1 MSRERNWLKFRLR
14 GAKTAVRAARM
25 NEQVSLAA
33 RQALEAAESGL
44 AAALLR
50 WDSSPLTNGEKS
62 WREIIMEISR
72 KPAVLWHYV
81 TALRGPDTI
90 ECAHCK
96 AIFTCP
102 LRGRCAHALGKE
114 EFAALSLGE
123 IEQGFIITHEHRY
136 ELYHYLQHIAAVWE
150 VFHPP
155 LGELLMN
162 VFLRG
167 VVSPP
172 GDDGLKKAAQ
182 RYAELLEEWTQ
193 SKHVIMEATDEEPR

>member
-1 MSRERNWLKFRLR
+1 
-14 GAKTAVRAARM
+14 M
-25 NEQVSLAA
+25 NKQVSLAA

-44 AAALLR
+44 AVALLE
-50 WDSSPLTNGEKS
+50 WDSPPLTNGEKS

-72 KPAVLWHYV
+72 KPEVLWRYV
-81 TALRGPDTI
+81 TALRGPDTT
-90 ECAHCK
+90 ECAHIAK

-102 LRGRCAHALGKE
+102 LRGRCAHAFGKE

-123 IEQGFIITHEHRY
+123 IEQGFVITHEHRY

-150 VFHPP
+150 VFCPP
-155 LGELLMN
+155 LGGLLTD

-182 RYAELLEEWTQ
+182 RYTELLEEWMR
-193 SKHVIMEATDEEPR
+193 SKYVIMEATDEE